1 MRPFTII
8 GAVAMN
14 EKRILIAVGAL
25 SASLAACS
33 SEITPSDGM
42 GTTGGAAATPPNGSG
57 GTVPGAGGATAKGGA
72 APVGSSGS
80 PSTTTGGSSSN
91 GGNGSATTC
100 TPGIPATTQIPRLLN
115 RQYDAVVRELLGV
128 SVVPGDN
135 KPPSGLLFQDFDG
148 PMNPDAWRLYQEVG
162 AKIAADVM
170 AGPNK
175 AKFISCD
182 PAAADCLKN
191 TIMTFGRKAFRRPLT
206 DAEVARFEKLS
217 QTTPAG
223 TPAEVAEATL
233 LAFLVSP
240 SFLQIPELTTEVEG
254 SAIKLSSYEVAAR
267 LSFLLWGSV
276 PDDVLNA
283 AADAGQLTTKEQILD
298 QAKRMILVREKTAPL
313 VAGFHRRWLDMDNS
327 LSHWWKVQH
336 DKTIYPLYNEASLPA
351 SQAELD
357 KFFEDVAFG
366 GGSFKDLFLS
376 NVGYVNKDTAAIY
389 GLDPAN
395 YGADLARVELDP
407 AQRPG
412 FLTRAGFLSSYS
424 SFGSTSPIL
433 RGAFITVNMIGV
445 NPGPPLPEATQ
456 VPAPPGTYLTQKAY
470 VEALTSQASCT
481 GCHTPFIN
489 PPGFVLERYDA
500 IGKWQTVDPRG
511 GPIETTPVNVTV
523 APGDVRPISSPLEL
537 MDALGKGPLAR
548 RIYAQ
553 KWVSFAYGR
562 QKNPN
567 DDCVVDLLDTR
578 LSTDGYTVLDL
589 LGELTQTDSFRLRVR
604 EN

>member
-1 MRPFTII
+1 
-8 GAVAMN
+8 MN

-25 SASLAACS
+25 SAALAACS
-33 SEITPSDGM
+33 SETSPNDGT
-42 GTTGGAAATPPNGSG
+42 GPAGGASAIPPNGSG
-57 GTVPGAGGATAKGGA
+57 GATATPGSGGATAKGGA
-72 APVGSSGS
+72 PPVGSSGS
-80 PSTTTGGSSSN
+80 PSTANGGSSST
-91 GGNGSATTC
+91 GGNSGSATTC
-100 TPGIPATTQIPRLLN
+100 APGIPATTQIPRLLN

-135 KPPSGLLFQDFDG
+135 KPPSALLFQDFDG
-148 PMNPDAWRLYQEVG
+148 PMNPDAWRLYQDVG
-162 AKIAADVM
+162 SKIAADVM

-175 AKFISCD
+175 SKFINCD

-191 TIMTFGRKAFRRPLT
+191 TIKTFGRKAFRRPLT
-206 DAEVARFEKLS
+206 DAEVTRFETLS

-223 TPAEVAEATL
+223 TAAEVAEATL

-276 PDDVLNA
+276 PDDTLNA
-283 AADAGQLTTKEQILD
+283 AADAGLLTTKEQILD
-298 QAKRMILVREKTAPL
+298 QATRMILVRDKTAPL
-313 VAGFHRRWLDMDNS
+313 VAGFHRKWLDMDNS
-327 LSHWWKVQH
+327 LAHWWKVQH

-357 KFFEDVAFG
+357 RFFEDVAFE

-376 NVGYVNKDTAAIY
+376 NVGFVNKDTAAIY
-389 GLDPAN
+389 GLDPAM
-395 YGADLARVELDP
+395 YGADLSRVEFDR

-412 FLTRAGFLSSYS
+412 FLTRVGFLSSYS
-424 SFGSTSPIL
+424 RFGSTSPIL

-445 NPGPPLPEATQ
+445 NPGPPTPEAIQT
-456 VPAPPGTYLTQKAY
+456 PPPPGTYLTEKAY
-470 VEALTSQASCT
+470 IEALTGQASCT

-489 PPGFVLERYDA
+489 PPGFVLEQYDA

-511 GPIETTPVNVTV
+511 GPIEGTTVNVTL
-523 APGDVRPISSPLEL
+523 AAGDVRPISSPLEL
-537 MDALGKGPLAR
+537 MDAIAKGPLAR

-562 QKNPN
+562 QRNAN
-567 DDCVVDLLDTR
+567 DDCVVDLLDTK
-578 LSTDGYTVLDL
+578 LSTDGYTVLAL
-589 LGELTQTDSFRLRVR
+589 LGDLTQIDSFRLRVR
-604 EN
+604 DN

>member
-1 MRPFTII
+1 MI
-8 GAVAMN
+8 GVVAMN

-25 SASLAACS
+25 SAALAACS
-33 SEITPSDGM
+33 SEISPGDGM
-42 GTTGGAAATPPNGSG
+42 GAAGTGPIPPSGS
-57 GTVPGAGGATAKGGA
+57 GGATAAPGSGGSTASASGGA
-72 APVGSSGS
+72 QPVGSSGS
-80 PSTTTGGSSSN
+80 PSTANGGSSTA
-91 GGNGSATTC
+91 GGSGPTASTC
-100 TPGIPATTQIPRLLN
+100 VPGIPATTQIPRLLN

-135 KPPSGLLFQDFDG
+135 KPPSALLFQDFDG
-148 PMNPDAWRLYQEVG
+148 PMNPDAWRLYQDVG
-162 AKIAADVM
+162 SKIAADVM
-170 AGPNK
+170 AGANK

-191 TIMTFGRKAFRRPLT
+191 TIKTFGRKAFRRPLS
-206 DAEVARFEKLS
+206 DEEVARFEKLG

-276 PDDVLNA
+276 PDDTLNA

-313 VAGFHRRWLDMDNS
+313 VAGFHRKWLDMDNS
-327 LSHWWKVQH
+327 LAHWWKVQH
-336 DKTIYPLYNEASLPA
+336 DKTIFPLYNEASLPA

-357 KFFEDVAFG
+357 RFFEDVAFG

-376 NVGYVNKDTAAIY
+376 NVGFVNKDTAAIY
-389 GLDPAN
+389 GLDPAM
-395 YGADLARVELDP
+395 YGADLTRVEFDQ

-412 FLTRAGFLSSYS
+412 FLTRVGFLSSYS
-424 SFGSTSPIL
+424 RFGSTSPIL

-445 NPGPPLPEATQ
+445 DPGPPLPEAIQT
-456 VPAPPGTYLTQKAY
+456 PAPPGTYLTEKAY

-511 GPIETTPVNVTV
+511 GPIEATPVNVTV
-523 APGDVRPISSPLEL
+523 AAGDVRPISTPLEL
-537 MDALGKGPLAR
+537 MDAIGKGPLAR
-548 RIYAQ
+548 RIYAE

-562 QKNPN
+562 QKNAN
-567 DDCVVDLLDTR
+567 DKCVVDLLDTK
-578 LSTDGYTVLDL
+578 LSTDGYTVLEL